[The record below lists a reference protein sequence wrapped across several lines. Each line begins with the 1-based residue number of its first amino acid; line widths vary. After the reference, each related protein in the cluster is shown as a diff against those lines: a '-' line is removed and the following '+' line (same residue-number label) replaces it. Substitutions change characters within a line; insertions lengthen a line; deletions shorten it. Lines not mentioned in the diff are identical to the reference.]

1 MIIRNEVL
9 GSYLWQWAELGDYY
23 YWKPEL
29 CVIVILWDLVTSG
42 DKNPV
47 NQVNE
52 FATHLLRFHI

>member
-9 GSYLWQWAELGDYY
+9 GSYLWQWAELGDYD

-42 DKNPV
+42 DNNPV
-47 NQVNE
+47 NQFNE
-52 FATHLLRFHI
+52 FVHIY